1 MPACEKLAVC
11 AFFND
16 QLANMPAMSEQKK
29 RRYCH
34 WDKAACARYQ
44 VSLLAGPE
52 RVPDDL
58 FPHMSECVPG
68 IVAKD

>member
-1 MPACEKLAVC
+1 
-11 AFFND
+11 
-16 QLANMPAMSEQKK
+16 MSEQKK